1 MNINTSLSRVSIF
14 HKHDQI
20 DGASHSSATVV
31 KSAGCI
37 GASSRFLLRH
47 HIKTTNLCFSNS
59 TCSIADA
66 ACICATA
73 NYDLIQGLATPCIL
87 NSCSPPEALFTKNL
101 TETACGH
108 PTRDRSSEYSA
119 LAISVGVTSS
129 IFVGVRIIYKVFFCH
144 DNRLGYDDW
153 AILMAFLVN
162 VPSITINVH
171 GLAAYGLGRDIWT
184 LTPDDIITFI
194 EFFLIDEVLYLAMV
208 SLVKLSLSLFYL
220 RIFPG
225 TTIRRLLW
233 ATALFNVAF
242 GIAFV
247 TTAIFQC
254 TPISYTWTQYIDHSL
269 PGHCIDRNAWGWS
282 NGALSIALDAWMILI
297 PLSQVPRLRLH
308 WKQKVGVAIMFF
320 MGTL

>member
-1 MNINTSLSRVSIF
+1 MTKL
-14 HKHDQI
+14 
-20 DGASHSSATVV
+20 TV
-31 KSAGCI
+31 
-37 GASSRFLLRH
+37 LL
-47 HIKTTNLCFSNS
+47 
-59 TCSIADA
+59 
-66 ACICATA
+66 TA
-73 NYDLIQGLATPCIL
+73 PLLLLNYQLVL
-87 NSCSPPEALFTKNL
+87 PPEALFTKNL

-184 LTPDDIITFI
+184 LSPDDIITFI

-269 PGHCIDRNAWGWS
+269 PGHCIDRNVWGWS

-297 PLSQVPRLRLH
+297 PLSQVPRLKLH

>member
-1 MNINTSLSRVSIF
+1 MTRLTVLLTAPLLSLS
-14 HKHDQI
+14 QQ
-20 DGASHSSATVV
+20 GASVLVPDSFSGTISRLPTCALGCLIPVV
-31 KSAGCI
+31 
-37 GASSRFLLRH
+37 
-47 HIKTTNLCFSNS
+47 SNS
-59 TCSIADA
+59 TCSITDA
-66 ACICATA
+66 ACICGTA
-73 NYDLIQGLATPCIL
+73 NYDLIQELATPCIL
-87 NSCSPPEALFTKNL
+87 TSCSPPEALFTKNL

-108 PTRDRSSEYSA
+108 PRRDRSSEYSA
-119 LAISVGVTSS
+119 LAISVGITSS

-184 LTPDDIITFI
+184 LSPDDIITFI

-269 PGHCIDRNAWGWS
+269 PGHCIDRNVWGWS

-297 PLSQVPRLRLH
+297 PLSQVPRLKLH

>member
-1 MNINTSLSRVSIF
+1 MIPAV
-14 HKHDQI
+14 
-20 DGASHSSATVV
+20 
-31 KSAGCI
+31 
-37 GASSRFLLRH
+37 
-47 HIKTTNLCFSNS
+47 SNS

-87 NSCSPPEALFTKNL
+87 TSCSPPEALCNYLSPRSLVLIVALIPLIVTKNL

-108 PTRDRSSEYSA
+108 PRRDRSSEYSA

-144 DNRLGYDDW
+144 DKRLGYDDW

-184 LTPDDIITFI
+184 LSPDDIITFI

-233 ATALFNVAF
+233 ATAFFNVAF

-269 PGHCIDRNAWGWS
+269 PGHCIDRNVWGWS

-297 PLSQVPRLRLH
+297 PLSQVPRLKLH